1 MFENNNE
8 YKRLFFNNS
17 MEMVEAI
24 DDGKIV
30 RVSEEYAKRE
40 GLPILRRSNVEN
52 KETRAVNETD
62 LVKRREFSGRG
73 IFDSSRVHNK
83 GILAFEE
90 YRRPLKRSESDVS
103 NELIDNF
110 HWEILK
116 RRKEKEI
123 NRKQFAVDLGV
134 SEEEVKIVENGR
146 LPRNDFVLI
155 NKIQS
160 YLGIN
165 LRKDGRD
172 FIRPAREKV
181 DNSLT
186 ASSSDIEI
194 ID

>member
-1 MFENNNE
+1 
-8 YKRLFFNNS
+8 

-24 DDGKIV
+24 DDGRIV

-40 GLPILRRSNVEN
+40 GLPILRRSNIES
-52 KETRAVNETD
+52 KEKKIVSEGD
-62 LVKRREFSGRG
+62 LVKRKEFSGRG
-73 IFDSSRVHNK
+73 IFDSNRSSNK

-90 YRRPLKRSESDVS
+90 YRRPLKRSESDVT
-103 NELIDNF
+103 NELKDNF
-110 HWEILK
+110 HWDILK
-116 RRKEKEI
+116 KRKEKGI
-123 NRKQFAVDLGV
+123 SRKQFAVDLGV

-165 LRKDGRD
+165 LRKDGVD
-172 FIRPAREKV
+172 FMKPAREKV
-181 DNSLT
+181 ENSLT

-194 ID
+194 IE

>member
-1 MFENNNE
+1 
-8 YKRLFFNNS
+8 

-24 DDGKIV
+24 DNGRIV
-30 RVSEEYAKRE
+30 RVSEEYAKME

-52 KETRAVNETD
+52 NEKKPVSEGD

-73 IFDSSRVHNK
+73 IFESSKNTR
-83 GILAFEE
+83 GLLAFEE

-103 NELIDNF
+103 NELVDNF

-123 NRKQFAVDLGV
+123 SRKQFASDLHV
-134 SEEEVKIVENGR
+134 SEDEVKMVENGR

-165 LRKDGRD
+165 LRKDGQD
-172 FIRPAREKV
+172 FSRPVREKV
-181 DNSLT
+181 ENSLT

-194 ID
+194 IE

>member
-1 MFENNNE
+1 
-8 YKRLFFNNS
+8 

-24 DDGKIV
+24 DDGRIV

-40 GLPILRRSNVEN
+40 RLPILRRSNVES
-52 KETRAVNETD
+52 KEKKIVSEGD

-73 IFDSSRVHNK
+73 IFDSGRRDK

-90 YRRPLKRSESDVS
+90 YRRPLKRNESDVS

-123 NRKQFAVDLGV
+123 SRKQFASDLSV
-134 SEEEVKIVENGR
+134 SEDEIKIVENGR
-146 LPRNDFVLI
+146 LPKNDFVLI

-165 LRKDGRD
+165 LRKDGQD
-172 FIRPAREKV
+172 FIKPVREKV
-181 DNSLT
+181 ENSLT
-186 ASSSDIEI
+186 VSSSDIEI
-194 ID
+194 IE

>member
-1 MFENNNE
+1 
-8 YKRLFFNNS
+8 

-24 DDGKIV
+24 DDGRIV
-30 RVSEEYAKRE
+30 RVSEDYAKRE
-40 GLPILRRSNVEN
+40 GLPILRRSNVE
-52 KETRAVNETD
+52 KVEKKAVSEGD

-73 IFDSSRVHNK
+73 IFESNK
-83 GILAFEE
+83 SNRGLLAFDE
-90 YRRPLKRSESDVS
+90 YRRPLKKSESDVS

-116 RRKEKEI
+116 KRKEKEI
-123 NRKQFAVDLGV
+123 SRKQFASDLGV
-134 SEEEVKIVENGR
+134 NEEEVKMVENGR

-165 LRKDGRD
+165 LRKDGQD
-172 FIRPAREKV
+172 FSRPAREKV
-181 DNSLT
+181 ENSLT

-194 ID
+194 IE